1 MRIKQNDSYYIKL
14 KGVFIINIF
23 GKITIGL
30 RKVIRFVLLM
40 ILSGFLIIGVVVL
53 FYKPTYEV
61 SVNGELVGYTADKS
75 GLQAKI
81 NVHISA
87 NEAENVAF
95 VQVDAMPTYKLCLL
109 KKNVT
114 TNDEEI
120 FAKVTGSGTKYYK
133 YYAIT
138 NDKKEKVYV
147 STFKEAEEVV
157 AGLKKKD
164 SANIKK
170 IGIVE
175 KYDTELKDFTSVEK
189 SVSKLYEKKVVV
201 YKAPSYSY
209 SAPSS
214 SNYSSGRSSKK
225 VELGIALIN
234 PTSGVITSRYGSND
248 SVRDHTHAGIDIG
261 APSGTPIKAAAAGTV
276 TYSGNAGDG
285 YGNYVVISH
294 GNGIQTL
301 YAHCSKLLVKKG
313 QKVSQGELIA
323 KVGSTGNST
332 GNHLH
337 LEVRKNGVTYNPQHY
352 VY

>member
-1 MRIKQNDSYYIKL
+1 MF
-14 KGVFIINIF
+14 VINIF
-23 GKITIGL
+23 GKVTIAL
-30 RKVIRFVLLM
+30 RKIIKLILLL
-40 ILSGFLIIGVVVL
+40 ILSGVIIVGVVAI

-61 SVNGELVGYTADKS
+61 SVNGEVVGYTADKS
-75 GLQAKI
+75 GLQSRI
-81 NVHISA
+81 NEHISA
-87 NEAENVAF
+87 NEGENVSF

-109 KKNVT
+109 KKDVT

-120 FAKVTGSGTKYYK
+120 FAKVTDSGTKYYK

-138 NDKKEKVYV
+138 DDKKEKVYV
-147 STFKEAEEVV
+147 SSFEEAEKVL
-157 AGLKKKD
+157 ADLKKKD
-164 SANIKK
+164 SANIKE

-175 KYDTELKDFTSVEK
+175 KYDTELKEFTSVEK
-189 SVSKLYEKKVVV
+189 SVSELYEKKVVIKKPT
-201 YKAPSYSY
+201 YTYTS
-209 SAPSS
+209 PSS

-234 PTSGVITSRYGSND
+234 PTSGTITSRYGSND

-261 APSGTPIKAAAAGTV
+261 APKGTPIKAAAAGTV
-276 TYSGNAGDG
+276 TYSGNANDG
-285 YGNYVVISH
+285 YGYYVVISH
-294 GNGIQTL
+294 GNGVQTL

-337 LEVRKNGVTYNPQHY
+337 FEVRKNGVTYDPQHY